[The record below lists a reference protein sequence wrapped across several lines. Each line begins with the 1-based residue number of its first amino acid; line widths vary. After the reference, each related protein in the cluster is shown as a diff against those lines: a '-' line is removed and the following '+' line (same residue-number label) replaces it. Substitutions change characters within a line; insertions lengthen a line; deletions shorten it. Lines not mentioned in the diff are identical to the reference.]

1 MVSVFQLVNSGDT
14 SNDTTHPGL
23 SHRFFINY
31 IPARYAWI
39 YLVRLYAICY
49 NGCIKMKFID
59 GKFGKNLNT
68 TAILSP
74 TNNGYLLSIQ
84 VGITKLLIN
93 QHEGLFF
100 I

>member
-1 MVSVFQLVNSGDT
+1 
-14 SNDTTHPGL
+14 
-23 SHRFFINY
+23 
-31 IPARYAWI
+31 
-39 YLVRLYAICY
+39 
-49 NGCIKMKFID
+49 MKFID